1 MHAQKENVMNT
12 PESAAYYLF
21 ERLHAGQPAKD
32 IVLDD
37 WTLSGSF
44 AAQKVAECAEHVGC
58 DVGDILTAATAIIAQ
73 DAAEYAA
80 SDEGDNAPR

>member
-1 MHAQKENVMNT
+1 MNT
-12 PESAAYYLF
+12 PESAAYHLF
-21 ERLHAGQPAKD
+21 ERLHPGQPAKD

-44 AAQKVAECAEHVGC
+44 AARKVAEYAEDIGC
-58 DVGDILTAATAIIAQ
+58 DVGDIVAAAAAIIAQ

-80 SDEGDNAPR
+80 SDEDDDAPR